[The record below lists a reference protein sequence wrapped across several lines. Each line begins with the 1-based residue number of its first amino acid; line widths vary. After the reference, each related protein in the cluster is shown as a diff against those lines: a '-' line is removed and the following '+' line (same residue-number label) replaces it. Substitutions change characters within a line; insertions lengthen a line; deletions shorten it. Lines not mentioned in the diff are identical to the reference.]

1 MSSTN
6 FGSIFIFAG
15 AALLVLVIYYVGE
28 FAFMRGV
35 LFFSLK
41 NIHVVYIFCLVV
53 HYNTGWCWYFLKMF
67 SGRHP

>member
-15 AALLVLVIYYVGE
+15 AALLVLVIYNVGE
-28 FAFMRGV
+28 FFFMRGV

-41 NIHVVYIFCLVV
+41 NIYVVYIFCFCPL
-53 HYNTGWCWYFLKMF
+53 
-67 SGRHP
+67 